1 MFENF
6 SELGLG
12 TSNLA
17 SFGRALSFKKAKNLI
32 DQAIDAEIKT
42 FDTADAYASGDTER
56 LIGRII
62 QNKRD
67 KIFIISKVGLPYI
80 DFPEFLSPLNQFGKK
95 ILQTINIKK
104 NYSSKYILS
113 NIKKS
118 LRRLN
123 TEYLDAYLLHD
134 FTISDNLE
142 YKDECFEALYKIKK
156 QGLSKYIG
164 VSSNDKQTLNFSIKN
179 GNIDIIQTKIDFSNS
194 FEESFKEIKDY
205 NYKLIVNSIF
215 RQKLNDNKMIKFNS
229 LLKNFQI
236 PKEDKNL
243 VLLAYCLQKN
253 NVSCAIFGT
262 KNLSHLYQIAK
273 GYKNYKYYQKELFE
287 KLNEI
292 FI

>member
-6 SELGLG
+6 TELGLG
-12 TSNLA
+12 TSNIA
-17 SFGRALSFKKAKNLI
+17 SFGRALSFKDGKNLI
-32 DQAIDAEIKT
+32 EQAIDLDIKT
-42 FDTADAYASGDTER
+42 FDTADTYASGDAER
-56 LIGRII
+56 LIGKII
-62 QNKRD
+62 QNKRN

-95 ILQTINIKK
+95 ILQTLNIKK

-118 LRRLN
+118 LKRLN
-123 TEYLDAYLLHD
+123 IDYLDAYLLHD
-134 FTISDNLE
+134 FTISDHLE
-142 YKDECFEALYKIKK
+142 YKDECFEALYTIRK

-164 VSSNDKQTLNFSIKN
+164 VSSNDKQTLNFSIKK

-194 FEESFKEIKDY
+194 FEKSFKEVKNY

-215 RQKLNDNKMIKFNS
+215 RQNLNEKKMIKFNY
-229 LLKNFQI
+229 LLKSFQI
-236 PKEDKNL
+236 PNEDRNL
-243 VLLAYCLQKN
+243 VLLGYCLQKN

-262 KNLSHLYQIAK
+262 KNLSHLYQIGK